1 MEIINKTILIVGAG
15 LTGLLT
21 AYRLQQLGYIVT
33 IVEARDRIGG
43 RIHTLQSGNAKIEM
57 GATWFNDSHYYL
69 KEIIEEFR
77 VSFFEQFLTGI
88 SYFQTFSNVPP
99 QEIAVPNDSPSYR
112 FKNGT
117 IDLLEV
123 IYNKLEPNTVSLN
136 EPILR
141 IDFQKD
147 KVQVTT
153 TIRNLEADIIITTL
167 PPAALIDQ
175 IEFSPALPNELV
187 SLAEQTHTWMQDSLK
202 VAITYDRPFWR
213 EQGKSGTIFSNV
225 GPLTEFYDQSNLE
238 NESYALVGFASGSC
252 ARFTKEQRIE
262 KIEAQLKMVFGEEAL
277 QYESYQ
283 ETAWHQEEFTKSNRQ
298 ADNLFPHQNGG
309 NSLYQ
314 EPLFGDKLFISGSET
329 SKHHSGYME
338 GAIFAA
344 ESVVAKLK
352 NLQLTQ

>member
-1 MEIINKTILIVGAG
+1 MDKSVVIVGAG

-21 AYRLQQLGYIVT
+21 AYRLQVLGFKVDLL
-33 IVEARDRIGG
+33 EARERIGG
-43 RIHTLQSGNAKIEM
+43 RIHTIQSGSAKIEM
-57 GATWFNDSHYYL
+57 GATWFNESHYHL
-69 KEIIEEFR
+69 LDIIHEFK
-77 VSFFEQFLTGI
+77 VPFFEQFLTGI

-117 IDLLEV
+117 IDLLNA
-123 IYNKLEPNTVSLN
+123 IYTKLKPNTVFLN
-136 EPILR
+136 EAVNGIL
-141 IDFQKD
+141 ISENISEVKTNS
-147 KVQVTT
+147 TT
-153 TIRNLEADIIITTL
+153 LKADVVITTL

-175 IEFSPALPNELV
+175 IEFSPALPNEV
-187 SLAEQTHTWMQDSLK
+187 FSLAEQTHTWMQDSIK
-202 VAITYDRPFWR
+202 VALTYKKPFWR

-277 QYESYQ
+277 DYESFH
-283 ETAWHQEEFTKSNRQ
+283 ETLWFQEEFTKSDKQ

-309 NSLYQ
+309 HSLYQ
-314 EPLFGDKLFISGSET
+314 EPLFENKLFISGAET

-344 ESVVAKLK
+344 ESVVARLK
-352 NLQLTQ
+352 NLHLTQS

>member
-1 MEIINKTILIVGAG
+1 MNTSVVIIGAG

-21 AYRLQQLGYIVT
+21 AYRLQELGFDVK
-33 IVEARDRIGG
+33 VLEARERIGG
-43 RIHTLQSGNAKIEM
+43 RINTIESGKVKVEM
-57 GATWFNDSHYYL
+57 GATWFNEAHYHL
-69 KEIIEEFR
+69 LDVIEEFK
-77 VSFFEQFLTGI
+77 VPYFEQFMTGI

-117 IDLLEV
+117 IDLLNSIAAKLKPNTIFLNEVVNEVNVLDNNAEV
-123 IYNKLEPNTVSLN
+123 ISNSRTLY
-136 EPILR
+136 
-141 IDFQKD
+141 
-147 KVQVTT
+147 
-153 TIRNLEADIIITTL
+153 ADIVITTL

-175 IEFSPALPNELV
+175 IEFSPALPNDII
-187 SLAEQTHTWMQDSLK
+187 SLAEQTHTWMQDSIK
-202 VAITYDRPFWR
+202 VALTYKKPFWR
-213 EQGKSGTIFSNV
+213 DQGKSGTIFSNV
-225 GPLTEFYDQSNLE
+225 GPLTEFYDQSNVE

-277 QYESYQ
+277 QYESYL
-283 ETAWHQEEFTKSNRQ
+283 ETPWYNEEFTKSNRQ
-298 ADNLFPHQNGG
+298 EGNLFPHQNGG
-309 NSLYQ
+309 HALYQ
-314 EPLFGDKLFISGSET
+314 APLFESKLFICGAET

-352 NLQLTQ
+352 RLHLTQ

>member
-1 MEIINKTILIVGAG
+1 MIVGAG

-21 AYRLQQLGYIVT
+21 AYLLQELGYNVK
-33 IVEARDRIGG
+33 VLEARDRIGG
-43 RIHTLQSGNAKIEM
+43 RIHTIQSGNAKVEM
-57 GATWFNDSHYYL
+57 GATWFNQSHYHL
-69 KEIIEEFR
+69 LDIIEEFK
-77 VSFFEQFLTGI
+77 VPYFEQFMTGK

-117 IDLLEV
+117 IDLLNS
-123 IYNKLEPNTVSLN
+123 IYTKLKPNTVFLN
-136 EPILR
+136 ETVIEIIISESTSEVKTNSRTL
-141 IDFQKD
+141 K
-147 KVQVTT
+147 
-153 TIRNLEADIIITTL
+153 ADVVITTL

-175 IEFSPALPNELV
+175 IKFTPALPSELI
-187 SLAEQTHTWMQDSLK
+187 SLAEQTHTWMQDSIK
-202 VAITYDRPFWR
+202 VALTYKNPFWR

-262 KIEAQLKMVFGEEAL
+262 KIEAQLKMVFGDEAL
-277 QYESYQ
+277 QYESYN
-283 ETAWHQEEFTKSNRQ
+283 ETAWYNEEFTKSNRQ
-298 ADNLFPHQNGG
+298 EDNLFPHQNGG
-309 NSLYQ
+309 HSLYQ
-314 EPLFGDKLFISGSET
+314 EPLFGDKLFISGAET

-344 ESVVAKLK
+344 ESVVARLK
-352 NLQLTQ
+352 NLHITQS

>member
-1 MEIINKTILIVGAG
+1 MNTSVVVIGAG

-21 AYRLQQLGYIVT
+21 AYRLQELGFDVA
-33 IVEARDRIGG
+33 VLEARDRIGG
-43 RIHTLQSGNAKIEM
+43 RIHTLESGNAKVEM
-57 GATWFNDSHYYL
+57 GATWFNESHYHL
-69 KEIIEEFR
+69 LDVIEEFK
-77 VSFFEQFLTGI
+77 VPYFEQFMTGK

-117 IDLLEV
+117 IHLLNSIV
-123 IYNKLEPNTVSLN
+123 AKLKPNTIFLN
-136 EPILR
+136 EVVNEVNVLDGDIEVSTNSRTL
-141 IDFQKD
+141 K
-147 KVQVTT
+147 
-153 TIRNLEADIIITTL
+153 ADAVITTL

-175 IEFSPALPNELV
+175 IVFSPALPKDV
-187 SLAEQTHTWMQDSLK
+187 ISLAEQTHTWMQDAIK
-202 VAITYDRPFWR
+202 VALTYKKPFWR

-238 NESYALVGFASGSC
+238 TESYALVGFASGSC

-262 KIEAQLKMVFGEEAL
+262 KIEAQLKMVFGEDAL
-277 QYESYQ
+277 QYESYH
-283 ETAWHQEEFTKSNRQ
+283 ETPWYQEEFTKSNRQ
-298 ADNLFPHQNGG
+298 SENLFPHQNGG
-309 NSLYQ
+309 HTLYH
-314 EPLFGDKLFISGSET
+314 EPLFNGKLFISGAET

-352 NLQLTQ
+352 SLHLTQ